1 VDFEIKRDALGETRF
16 VESEPPEPAANQAVL
31 TVDRFGLTTNN
42 ITYAVMGEG
51 MNYWEFFPSSEQGWG
66 RLPVWGFADV
76 AAVGDGI
83 DDLKPGT
90 RLYGYYPASSH
101 LVVEPARVSEA
112 GFVDASEHRSKLPG
126 VYNRYTNVVA
136 DPSYDESREAEQ
148 MLFMPLFG
156 TSFLL
161 DDFLADSGMFGASTA
176 VLASASSK
184 TASALAFLLS
194 RREEVEVVGLT
205 SPRSLDYVEGLGV
218 YDRALAYDDVGSLG
232 DVPSVYV
239 DMSGDAGIRNAV
251 HHSLGESLR
260 HDAVVGMTHHDEMGE
275 VPDDL
280 PGPRPEFFF
289 APTWADRRRR
299 DWGGAGLAQ
308 RIGEAWRPYVEWTG
322 GWLQLTRES
331 GPEALETAYRDLLE
345 GRIDPASGHV
355 LTLSS

>member
-1 VDFEIKRDALGETRF
+1 MDFEIKRDALGETRF

-51 MNYWEFFPSSEQGWG
+51 MNYWEFFPASEQGWG

-76 AAVGDGI
+76 AAIGAGI
-83 DDLKPGT
+83 GDLKPGT
-90 RLYGYYPASSH
+90 RLYGYYPASTH

-136 DPSYDESREAEQ
+136 DPSYDKSHEAEQ

-161 DDFLADSGMFGASTA
+161 DDVLAESEMFGASTA
-176 VLASASSK
+176 ILASASSK
-184 TASALAFLLS
+184 TACSLAFLLS
-194 RREEVEVVGLT
+194 RRDGVEVVGLT
-205 SPRSLDYVEGLGV
+205 SPRSLEYVESLGV
-218 YDRALAYDDVGSLG
+218 YDRALTYDDVASLG
-232 DVPSVYV
+232 EDPSVYV
-239 DMSGDAGIRNAV
+239 DMSGDAAIRNAV
-251 HHSLGESLR
+251 HRTLGESLR

-289 APTWADRRRR
+289 APTWADKRRK

-308 RIGEAWRPYVEWTG
+308 RVGEAWRPYVEWTS
-322 GWLQLTRES
+322 GWLQLIRES
-331 GPEALETAYRDLLE
+331 GPKALETTYRDLLE
-345 GRIDPASGHV
+345 GRIDPATGHV